1 MLRFFVRIGRL
12 GCILC
17 LLPLWPFLA
26 AYVRRKFA
34 LGEVPPGIPPQRK
47 AIPRRQPPRDIAV
60 LIVSWNGKH
69 LLEVCLPALR
79 KALDRIEGKHQIIVV
94 DNGSDD
100 RTVGWL
106 NEEWP
111 EVEVVP
117 LDRNCGFG
125 EANNIG
131 FERVGRS
138 HVLLLNNDMVVE
150 EDFLEPLLRGFD
162 REDVFAVSS
171 QIVQEEG
178 VRREETGLTGGAF
191 RGGEIHYFHDEVDP
205 EAKDADENPAPIPIL
220 WAGGGASLY
229 DMEKVRILG
238 GFDPLFFPAYC
249 EDTDLSWRAWKLGW
263 RSLLAPDSL
272 VLHRHRST
280 SSRVFS
286 KHYLQTLVRANQW
299 TFLLRNLTD
308 GELLALV
315 QKRLFVNFAR
325 SILHDGIWVTLRACK
340 WVLNRAPRIRETRGL
355 SPMFNR
361 IPDQGILSLDRRF
374 VAVQEDARDL
384 PRVLLV
390 SAFVPRFGFHAGA
403 QRIYQLIKRLSRRW
417 RISVL
422 AFAETQEEADAAEQ
436 LDFCEEVEVLIRG
449 QSPGEPNPFGV
460 EPPSIVH
467 EYGNPKM
474 REAIRRKLT
483 SARYDLV
490 QFEYLQMAYLFPEGC
505 SVPSILTDHEVQCF
519 NFERQIKKSKGLAKL
534 AAYSSWMKMLRFEL
548 RACRRFDRI
557 VTMTKEDA
565 AALLAYDPELPIVVN
580 NTGVDVLEL
589 RPSPEPEENRLCFV
603 GYYRHR
609 PNLDA
614 MVHFVNKVL
623 PLIRKKV
630 PDVTMSIIGASPPPE
645 LEALREVPGVEV
657 TGRVPSIAP
666 EVQRAKVYVV
676 PLREGAGIRGKILEA
691 WALGRAVVSTT
702 VGCAGIAAQDGEHL
716 RIADEDEDFAEA
728 VIQLLQ
734 DDSLR
739 QRIRKNA
746 LSLVTREYSWEA
758 KALEH
763 HRLWASLFE
772 ECGCVGS
779 VRPWRRNPE
788 VQWCSA

>member
-26 AYVRRKFA
+26 AYVRRKFR
-34 LGEVPPGIPPQRK
+34 LGEVPAGIPPERK
-47 AIPRRQPPRDIAV
+47 AIPRREAPRAIAV

-69 LLEVCLPALR
+69 LLESCMPALR
-79 KALDRIEGKHQIIVV
+79 KALDRVDGKHQIIVV
-94 DNGSDD
+94 DNGSKDD
-100 RTVGWL
+100 TVGWL

-117 LDRNCGFG
+117 LDRNHGFG
-125 EANNIG
+125 EANNLG

-150 EDFLEPLLRGFD
+150 EDFLEPLLQAFD

-171 QIVQEEG
+171 QILQEEG
-178 VRREETGLTGGAF
+178 KRREETGLTGGAF
-191 RGGEIHYFHDEVDP
+191 RGGEIHYFHDEVGE
-205 EAKDADENPAPIPIL
+205 EAKDSSGASLPIPIL

-263 RSLLAPDSL
+263 RSLLAPDSKA
-272 VLHRHRST
+272 LHRHRST

-286 KHYLQTLVRANQW
+286 AGFLKTLVRANQW
-299 TFLLRNLTD
+299 TFLLRNITD
-308 GELLALV
+308 SSLLSLIE
-315 QKRLFVNFAR
+315 KRLFINLAR
-325 SILHDGIWVTLRACK
+325 SILQDGAFVSLRGCK
-340 WVLNRAPRIRETRGL
+340 WVLNRAPRIRDSRGM

-374 VAVQEDARDL
+374 VAVPEEERGL

-403 QRIYQLIKRLSRRW
+403 QRIYQLLRRLSRRW

-422 AFAETQEEADAAEQ
+422 AFAETQEEADAAGQ
-436 LDFCEEVEVLIRG
+436 LDFCEEVEIIIRG
-449 QSPGEPNPFGV
+449 QSLGEPNPFGV

-483 SARYDLV
+483 SGRFDLV
-490 QFEYLQMAYLFPEGC
+490 QFEYLQMAYLFPQGC
-505 SVPSILTDHEVQCF
+505 SVPSVLTDHEVQCF
-519 NFERQIKKSKGLAKL
+519 NFERQIQKSSGFAKL
-534 AAYSSWMKMLRFEL
+534 RAYSSWMKMLHFEI
-548 RACRRFDRI
+548 RACQRFDRI
-557 VTMTKEDA
+557 VTMTTEDA
-565 AALLAYDPELPIVVN
+565 AALLAYDPKLPVVVN

-623 PLIRKKV
+623 PKIREKV

-645 LEALREVPGVEV
+645 LEELAKVPGVEV

-676 PLREGAGIRGKILEA
+676 PLREGAGIRGKILES
-691 WALGRAVVSTT
+691 WALGRAVVSTS
-702 VGCAGIAAQDGEHL
+702 VGCAGIAAQHGEHL
-716 RIADEDEDFAEA
+716 MIADEDQAFADA
-728 VIQLLQ
+728 VVQLLQ
-734 DDSLR
+734 DDALR
-739 QRIRKNA
+739 ARIRKNA

-772 ECGCVGS
+772 EAGCVGS

-788 VQWCSA
+788 VRWCSA